1 MFSWY
6 KSIVAASS
14 CALADFRRDS
24 VCVQEFV
31 DGIARYFDPFTYQLR
46 VLHCVAMSI
55 GLPDAVS
62 FSSART
68 MKRSQWRSQRVVSG
82 LFASDHARDQ
92 TAFRLAIAGT
102 RR

>member
-1 MFSWY
+1 MLYVSWHDHFHC
-6 KSIVAASS
+6 ASEPRLTRLS
-14 CALADFRRDS
+14 HLVILSTTMCTAL
-24 VCVQEFV
+24 
-31 DGIARYFDPFTYQLR
+31 FDPFTYQLR
-46 VLHCVAMSI
+46 VLHCVAMSS

-68 MKRSQWRSQRVVSG
+68 MKRSHWRFQRVGSD